1 MSETFEG
8 FDYNKL
14 EELYKLYTSNSKVR
28 SGFTN
33 YRGTKRKGKYP
44 YNNFPNYPP
53 KGGKSNDVNPFFTF
67 LNENFGF
74 NYGDIDK
81 FKKFGPVF
89 EKFINMKKKK
99 KKTEKKTEEEEETVK
114 ETEEAATAAAAT
126 AAAATENPI
135 SKQIELYNK
144 YLERNKKGELVR
156 PVQIQRLINTFLRNK
171 NKLSKEEIEFIK
183 SNAKELAA
191 AKYEADY
198 HLVGK
203 NLNQKLEKIK
213 KKIKKL
219 DYEIEFPKNELEKQ
233 KAIKL
238 RNELKD
244 KMKRLSESNNYK
256 QLTGI
261 TNKDYE
267 YKPAQLNSFIPK
279 KQIPLFVKD
288 IDGPG
293 YHKITMEEIN
303 ALKNDPSGD
312 FYTGE
317 GILGSKL
324 FRKKVLEIVGK
335 TGGSNYINTNYKPD
349 FPTTPFSIG
358 W

>member
-1 MSETFEG
+1 
-8 FDYNKL
+8 
-14 EELYKLYTSNSKVR
+14 
-28 SGFTN
+28 
-33 YRGTKRKGKYP
+33 
-44 YNNFPNYPP
+44 
-53 KGGKSNDVNPFFTF
+53 
-67 LNENFGF
+67 
-74 NYGDIDK
+74 
-81 FKKFGPVF
+81 
-89 EKFINMKKKK
+89 
-99 KKTEKKTEEEEETVK
+99 
-114 ETEEAATAAAAT
+114 
-126 AAAATENPI
+126 
-135 SKQIELYNK
+135 
-144 YLERNKKGELVR
+144 
-156 PVQIQRLINTFLRNK
+156 
-171 NKLSKEEIEFIK
+171 
-183 SNAKELAA
+183 
-191 AKYEADY
+191 
-198 HLVGK
+198 
-203 NLNQKLEKIK
+203 
-213 KKIKKL
+213 
-219 DYEIEFPKNELEKQ
+219 
-233 KAIKL
+233 
-238 RNELKD
+238 
-244 KMKRLSESNNYK
+244 MKRLSESNNYK

-349 FPTTPFSIG
+349 FPTTPFSVG